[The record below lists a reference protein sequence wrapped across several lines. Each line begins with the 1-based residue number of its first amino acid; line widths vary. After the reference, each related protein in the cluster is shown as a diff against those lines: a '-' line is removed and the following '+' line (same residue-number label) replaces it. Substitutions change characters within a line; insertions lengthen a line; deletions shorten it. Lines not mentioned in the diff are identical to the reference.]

1 MSPTQPNLFNQKP
14 DANADAGADTD
25 TDAAA
30 PVTGASDAGP
40 PATEAQAAGP
50 GLSPADAEAVAQ
62 DPAAPAA
69 AAVPWP
75 PVPPR
80 AAPGRPVCYVLE
92 DYGLSNALI
101 LDRACREAGL
111 PSPLRPLPGDP
122 LGRRRAYVALS
133 RRNAGGALA
142 LATGQAPPKK
152 THSESLARLLDA
164 HRTDPALDVQLVPVS
179 IFVGRSPDKASGWFS
194 VLFSENWAIVGR
206 SRRLLSI
213 LLNGR
218 DTLVQFA
225 APVDMRGL
233 LAEDLTPERTV
244 RKLSRLLR
252 THFNRIR
259 E

>member
-1 MSPTQPNLFNQKP
+1 MSPTQPNLSNQKP

-40 PATEAQAAGP
+40 PAAEAQAAGP
-50 GLSPADAEAVAQ
+50 GLPPAAAEAVTQ
-62 DPAAPAA
+62 DPAAPAE
-69 AAVPWP
+69 AAVPLP
-75 PVPPR
+75 LVPRREARERRPWWAKLLGR
-80 AAPGRPVCYVLE
+80 ILGPWIALKVEPQLPGELVDGRPACSVLE

-164 HRTDPALDVQLVPVS
+164 HRTDPALD
-179 IFVGRSPDKASGWFS
+179 
-194 VLFSENWAIVGR
+194 
-206 SRRLLSI
+206 
-213 LLNGR
+213 
-218 DTLVQFA
+218 
-225 APVDMRGL
+225 
-233 LAEDLTPERTV
+233 
-244 RKLSRLLR
+244 
-252 THFNRIR
+252 
-259 E
+259 

>member
-1 MSPTQPNLFNQKP
+1 PG
-14 DANADAGADTD
+14 AGAE
-25 TDAAA
+25 
-30 PVTGASDAGP
+30 AGSGEP
-40 PATEAQAAGP
+40 GP
-50 GLSPADAEAVAQ
+50 TP
-62 DPAAPAA
+62 
-69 AAVPWP
+69 AVPRPLVRRREARARRPWWARLLGGILDP
-75 PVPPR
+75 WIALKVEPQVPGELVD
-80 AAPGRPVCYVLE
+80 GRPVCYVLE

-152 THSESLARLLDA
+152 THSESLARRLDA
-164 HRTDPALDVQLVPVS
+164 HRTDPALGGQLVPVS

-252 THFNRIR
+252 THFNR
-259 E
+259 